1 MYFLVSQ
8 LSGFRSSEYSLVP
21 RSWFLISC
29 SSEGTRVLGEMAGA
43 RAGNIQDEAFA
54 SIVPENKEML

>member
-1 MYFLVSQ
+1 M
-8 LSGFRSSEYSLVP
+8 P

-43 RAGNIQDEAFA
+43 RAGNIKDEAVA